1 MRLIWHRFLP
11 SLTPGVRAVLV
22 VLAAVYLAEAIGVW
36 TSAYSLSAWL
46 ALSGPGFWHGR
57 VWAVITFVLVPAG
70 ILGLLFNGMMIA
82 CLGPLIERAWSRG
95 ELWSYCL
102 ITATGAGLVKVALQP
117 SNPALLIG
125 AAPVVFGLLAAW
137 ARLYGREEIRLG
149 FIWQTTARRA
159 ALLLAAITFLMMVMS
174 AGLVVAIVTLS
185 GGLVGWLYLSLRWKV
200 NLARRSRTVTSD
212 RMSRLEL

>member
-1 MRLIWHRFLP
+1 MRLIWHRFLQ
-11 SLTPGVRAVLV
+11 SLTPGVRTALI
-22 VLAAVYLAEAIGVW
+22 VLAAAYLAQIVGLW
-36 TSAYSLSAWL
+36 SSAYNLSAWL

-57 VWAVITFVLVPAG
+57 VWSLITFILAPAG

-102 ITATGAGLVKVALQP
+102 ITATGAGLAKVVLQP

-125 AAPVVFGLLAAW
+125 AAPMVFGLLAAW
-137 ARLYGREEIRLG
+137 ARLYGREEIKLG
-149 FIWQTTARRA
+149 LIWQTTARRA
-159 ALLLAAITFLMMVMS
+159 ALLLGAITFLLMAIS
-174 AGLVVAIVTLS
+174 AGLVVAMVTLS
-185 GGLVGWLYLSLRWKV
+185 GGLVGWIYLSLRWKV
-200 NLARRSRTVTSD
+200 NLARGSRTMTSE